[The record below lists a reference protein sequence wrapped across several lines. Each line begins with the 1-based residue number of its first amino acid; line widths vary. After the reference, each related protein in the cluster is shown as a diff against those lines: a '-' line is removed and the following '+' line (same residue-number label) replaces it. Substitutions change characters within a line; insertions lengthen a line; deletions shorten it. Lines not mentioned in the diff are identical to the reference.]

1 MKTYKINEAKEM
13 IGQPIPRIIGT
24 LTKVYDRKTGEGK
37 FGPWSLQNGE
47 IQDETGV
54 VSIVFSGLPDM
65 TDKRG
70 QEITFRSNQSK
81 KGLTGIVME
90 ENTYNGVTKPQLKVS
105 ASALILDGE
114 EIEKTHGGTVEKVEP
129 SSRLPAQITEQM
141 EACRK
146 PFNGQD
152 GVQAARHRLMQKANL
167 YRLCYAGAKH
177 SANGNGLDPQ
187 YVKDVATT
195 LFISMEKEGY
205 SDKMPNDHPVAEKT
219 TPVTVIRHN
228 EPVENDLHE
237 QEQPF

>member
-13 IGQPIPRIIGT
+13 IGQQIPRIIGT

-47 IQDETGV
+47 LQDETGV

-129 SSRLPAQITEQM
+129 KEIVGEEPESKPVNRLPQTNGNGHHVDGAQVV
-141 EACRK
+141 RK
-146 PFNGQD
+146 
-152 GVQAARHRLMQKANL
+152 RLMQYANL
-167 YRLCYAGAKH
+167 RELCDNAASFLYSKDAM
-177 SANGNGLDPQ
+177 SAEDKQ
-187 YVKDVATT
+187 IIKDVASCF
-195 LFISMEKEGY
+195 FIQALREGLADKLPNNKPLAKKE
-205 SDKMPNDHPVAEKT
+205 E
-219 TPVTVIRHN
+219 
-228 EPVENDLHE
+228 DLHE
-237 QEQPF
+237 EEQIF